1 MGFKKIE
8 RKKSRVN
15 TVQNTRG
22 GSLGVKTYV
31 TNARLYCVMR
41 VSSGGGGGD
50 NDQLQIIFTGVNEPC
65 AN

>member
-31 TNARLYCVMR
+31 TNARVLC
-41 VSSGGGGGD
+41 VSSGGGGGGD

>member
-8 RKKSRVN
+8 EKKSRVN
-15 TVQNTRG
+15 TVRNTIRG

-41 VSSGGGGGD
+41 VSSGGGD

>member
-31 TNARLYCVMR
+31 TNARVLC
-41 VSSGGGGGD
+41 VSSGGGD